1 MKTTR
6 LLLYSLLV
14 GSLIFTSCGKDDE
27 PEKIDEAQVLVEF
40 MESANSPLGKDYVN
54 SDMPAI
60 IAASEV
66 KTLNETGQV
75 YIMDIRSAADFATG
89 HIANAHN
96 VAFADILTH
105 IKGVNLTPYT
115 KVAIACYTG
124 QTAGYA
130 ASLLRL
136 MGYDKVYSMKWGMS
150 SWNADFNRWTSSL
163 SNTYASQFTATS
175 TAKGAMGSLPVLSTG
190 KTTGQDILDA
200 RMSTLLTE
208 GFDPAKITNAT
219 VFGNLTNY
227 YILNYWPAAQYEAP
241 GHIPGAMQYTPKE
254 TIKLSVDLKTLP
266 TDKTIAVYCY
276 TGQTSAHLAA
286 YLRLLGYDAKS
297 IMFGTNGMIYDDMVA
312 TGGMTVFNEA
322 QIMAYYYVTGK

>member
-1 MKTTR
+1 MKTSK
-6 LLLYSLLV
+6 LLLYSVLA
-14 GSLIFTSCGKDDE
+14 GSLIFTSCKKDE
-27 PEKIDEAQVLVEF
+27 EETINESQVLVEY
-40 MESANSPLGKDYVN
+40 MESANSPLGKDYVS
-54 SDMPAI
+54 SDLPAI

-89 HIANAHN
+89 HIMNAHN

-105 IKGVNLTPYT
+105 IEGVNLTSYT
-115 KVAIACYTG
+115 KVAIVCYTG

-130 ASLLRL
+130 AGLLRL

-150 SWNADFNRWTSSL
+150 SWNSAFNRWTSNL
-163 SNTYASQFTATS
+163 SNTYASQFTSTS
-175 TAKGAMGSLPVLSTG
+175 TAKGAAGSLPVLSTG
-190 KTTGQDILDA
+190 KKTGQEILEA

-227 YILNYWPAAQYEAP
+227 YILNYWPAAQYENP

-254 TIKLSVDLKTLP
+254 SLKLSVDLKTLP
-266 TDKTIAVYCY
+266 TNKPIAVYCY

-297 IMFGTNGMIYDDMVA
+297 ILFGTNGMIYDNMVA
-312 TGGMTVFNEA
+312 TGGMTVFNDT
-322 QIMAYYYVTGK
+322 QIMGYDFVTGK